1 MAKTIVD
8 DKFENVDFD
17 LFSAITALDKK
28 DYGYYDRLTVEQQ
41 QKFVPYMLIIW
52 FSCIKASRDL
62 QGYYLLST
70 EYHANKFMFN
80 EHVQK
85 NPKLQW
91 LMLCSASPGIGK
103 QFHQYLPHIKESI
116 SKLREVAKVKDIQEY
131 YKKVYPKLNADDL
144 GELCQAF
151 VTEQKRKVYFAKK
164 FPQLKFE
171 DISVLSQLVSEE
183 EIKKYE
189 HDSGNE

>member
-1 MAKTIVD
+1 
-8 DKFENVDFD
+8 
-17 LFSAITALDKK
+17 
-28 DYGYYDRLTVEQQ
+28 
-41 QKFVPYMLIIW
+41 
-52 FSCIKASRDL
+52 
-62 QGYYLLST
+62 
-70 EYHANKFMFN
+70 MFN

-131 YKKVYPKLNADDL
+131 YKKVYPKLSADDL

-189 HDSGNE
+189 YDSGNE